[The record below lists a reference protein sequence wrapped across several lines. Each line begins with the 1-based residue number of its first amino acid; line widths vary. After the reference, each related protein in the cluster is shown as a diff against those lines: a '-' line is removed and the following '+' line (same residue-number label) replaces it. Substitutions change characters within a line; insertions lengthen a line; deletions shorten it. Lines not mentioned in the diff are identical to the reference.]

1 MGVRNIVNT
10 SARCIKEELLLLPSP
25 KAEVNT
31 VLAVI
36 DLEGIALSICPK
48 NIHDQTENK
57 FQSRLCTCGTYTD
70 NKAAP
75 ILFVPALENLK
86 KDA

>member
-1 MGVRNIVNT
+1 MGFRDIVKT
-10 SARCIKEELLLLPSP
+10 SARCIKDGLLLLPSP
-25 KAEVNT
+25 KAKVNT

-48 NIHDQTENK
+48 IHGQTEHR

-75 ILFVPALENLK
+75 MLLVPAL
-86 KDA
+86 

>member
-1 MGVRNIVNT
+1 MGVRDIVKT
-10 SARCIKEELLLLPSP
+10 SARCTNESLLLLSCP

-48 NIHDQTENK
+48 HTWTN
-57 FQSRLCTCGTYTD
+57 
-70 NKAAP
+70 
-75 ILFVPALENLK
+75 
-86 KDA
+86 

>member
-1 MGVRNIVNT
+1 MGIRDIVKT
-10 SARCIKEELLLLPSP
+10 SAQCIKDVLGP

-31 VLAVI
+31 VLEVI
-36 DLEGIALSICPK
+36 DLEGMFGRVCLGVYVP
-48 NIHDQTENK
+48 NIHGQTEHR

-75 ILFVPALENLK
+75 ILLVPAL
-86 KDA
+86 

>member
-1 MGVRNIVNT
+1 MGVRDIVNT
-10 SARCIKEELLLLPSP
+10 SARCIKDGLLPLPSP

-48 NIHDQTENK
+48 HTWPN
-57 FQSRLCTCGTYTD
+57 
-70 NKAAP
+70 
-75 ILFVPALENLK
+75 
-86 KDA
+86 